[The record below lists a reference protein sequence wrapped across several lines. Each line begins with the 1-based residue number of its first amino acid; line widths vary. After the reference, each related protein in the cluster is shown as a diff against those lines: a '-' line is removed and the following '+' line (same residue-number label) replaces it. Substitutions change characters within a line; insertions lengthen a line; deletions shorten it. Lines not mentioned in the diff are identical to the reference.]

1 VARKGDSVK
10 YIVILAVLV
19 LTYGISVAVGDR
31 GQIPNPTSNAIS
43 FEYLDVNRDSL
54 LSRVEVIGLSE
65 TGFEQADYNNDSVLD
80 ETEYLRY
87 LAGTGNW

>member
-1 VARKGDSVK
+1 MK

-31 GQIPNPTSNAIS
+31 GQIPNPTSNTIS
-43 FEYLDVNRDSL
+43 FEYLDANRDSL